1 MSVNRLEIRGISK
14 SFPGVRA
21 LDNIDL
27 TIKPGVVHAIVGEN
41 GAGKSTLMKC
51 LFGIYKPDKGKILID
66 GSEAIIDSPGK
77 ALQLGIAMI
86 HQELNPIP
94 FRNIMDNIWVGR
106 FPTSGVVVDEVKM
119 RQKTK
124 ALFESLDFDINPDTL
139 ARKLSISQ
147 LQAVEIAKAIS
158 YDTKIIIMDEPTS
171 SLTDTE
177 TGHLFKL
184 IRKLKHENR
193 SIIYISHKL
202 EEIFEIADEITV
214 LRDGKNVGVWKAKEI
229 QIEEVIKK
237 MVGRTMQERF
247 PARIRTTKQDLLL
260 EVDSLSSADRNSFSD
275 ISFCLY
281 KGEILGIGGLVGA
294 QRTELI
300 ESLFGLHKIAKGSI
314 RLNGKEIK
322 NRNPE
327 EAIQNRFALLT
338 EDRRATG
345 IVPMLSVEENT
356 LTVAYKKIV
365 KNFPGFF
372 RPQTLKTTV
381 KEICTKLNIRTPS
394 LETQI
399 RNLSGGN
406 QQKVLIGRWLLAE
419 SKILILDEPT
429 RGIDVGSKYEIY
441 KIMQE
446 FVENGASILMV
457 SSEMPELL
465 GMSDRILVM
474 CAGKLT
480 GTLNHSNASQ
490 VEVMKLATAF
500 TLRRQEE
507 SR

>member
-1 MSVNRLEIRGISK
+1 
-14 SFPGVRA
+14 
-21 LDNIDL
+21 
-27 TIKPGVVHAIVGEN
+27 
-41 GAGKSTLMKC
+41 
-51 LFGIYKPDKGKILID
+51 
-66 GSEAIIDSPGK
+66 
-77 ALQLGIAMI
+77 
-86 HQELNPIP
+86 
-94 FRNIMDNIWVGR
+94 
-106 FPTSGVVVDEVKM
+106 
-119 RQKTK
+119 
-124 ALFESLDFDINPDTL
+124 
-139 ARKLSISQ
+139 
-147 LQAVEIAKAIS
+147 
-158 YDTKIIIMDEPTS
+158 
-171 SLTDTE
+171 
-177 TGHLFKL
+177 
-184 IRKLKHENR
+184 
-193 SIIYISHKL
+193 L

-214 LRDGKNVGVWKAKEI
+214 LRDGMNVGVWKAKEI

-237 MVGRTMQERF
+237 MVGRTMRERF

-446 FVENGASILMV
+446 FVENGGSILMV

>member
-51 LFGIYKPDKGKILID
+51 LFGIYRPDEGKILID

-94 FRNIMDNIWVGR
+94 FRNVMDNIWVGR

-158 YDTKIIIMDEPTS
+158 YDAKIIIMDEPTS

-214 LRDGKNVGVWKAKEI
+214 LRDGMNVGVWKAKEI

-237 MVGRTMQERF
+237 MVGR
-247 PARIRTTKQDLLL
+247 K
-260 EVDSLSSADRNSFSD
+260 
-275 ISFCLY
+275 
-281 KGEILGIGGLVGA
+281 
-294 QRTELI
+294 
-300 ESLFGLHKIAKGSI
+300 
-314 RLNGKEIK
+314 
-322 NRNPE
+322 
-327 EAIQNRFALLT
+327 
-338 EDRRATG
+338 
-345 IVPMLSVEENT
+345 
-356 LTVAYKKIV
+356 
-365 KNFPGFF
+365 
-372 RPQTLKTTV
+372 
-381 KEICTKLNIRTPS
+381 
-394 LETQI
+394 
-399 RNLSGGN
+399 
-406 QQKVLIGRWLLAE
+406 IGRAH
-419 SKILILDEPT
+419 
-429 RGIDVGSKYEIY
+429 V
-441 KIMQE
+441 
-446 FVENGASILMV
+446 
-457 SSEMPELL
+457 
-465 GMSDRILVM
+465 
-474 CAGKLT
+474 
-480 GTLNHSNASQ
+480 
-490 VEVMKLATAF
+490 
-500 TLRRQEE
+500 
-507 SR
+507 